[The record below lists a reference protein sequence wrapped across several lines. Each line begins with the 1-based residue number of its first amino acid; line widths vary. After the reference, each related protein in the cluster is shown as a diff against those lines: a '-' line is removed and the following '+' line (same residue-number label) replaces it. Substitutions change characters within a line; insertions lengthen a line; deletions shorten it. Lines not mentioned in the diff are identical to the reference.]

1 MQKFQDYLV
10 EDKNTHLEHLEDEI
24 INNGSQKV
32 QNSNKIFKVY
42 QRDVARWIKVDQ
54 QSQLNGMVHQLY
66 FVVSIQR
73 MVDSLLVLN
82 LYSIKH
88 LK

>member
-24 INNGSQKV
+24 INNGSKGAKTAIEFLK
-32 QNSNKIFKVY
+32 S
-42 QRDVARWIKVDQ
+42 IKAQEGQ
-54 QSQLNGMVHQLY
+54 QSQLNGMVPQQY

-73 MVDSLLVLN
+73 MVDSLLAPN
-82 LYSIKH
+82 LSSIKH